1 MGQRYDKNYL
11 NNQNIGIE
19 SVFLHFNL
27 SFMSDNFISLFKKG
41 YFLLF
46 PVFLLLTSCSPK
58 ANLTHYQ
65 QNRYYKSSQGDTTI
79 FFSINQLDN
88 KRVSGIYYLATDL
101 PTTKGVSFRTSLR
114 RVKRK
119 IPFLIDSCSLYTYPT
134 QPKTYPNRYRESL
147 YQVKT
152 IKNIPFASVKGYWD
166 SYITD
171 DESFF
176 SLVVKGL
183 TATLRSKD
191 LDLKMDLYIPLSNE
205 SYKRPLLVCI
215 HGGAFYIG
223 DKENPATV
231 AFCKKFASLGYTTAS
246 INYRLGYA
254 PSKASVERTGYQAIQ
269 DAHAAIRFLVS
280 RQNEYHIDTST
291 IFVCG
296 TSAGAITALN
306 LAYMTNANRPESTR
320 KSFFHEDLGDIE
332 TSGNNLKNSFTVKG
346 VGNMWGAVN
355 DINHI
360 KTASIPVISFH
371 GDKDQIVP
379 YGYDY
384 PFEIVSKRLGKI
396 IFGKLYGS
404 YEIHKMLKQLKTK
417 EKLVTFKNAD
427 HEPHVDEKGVPN
439 KNHDLITKEMRD
451 FFYDELIPEEIE
463 IYRNYTDLQIF
474 AISGGSIH
482 EIEWGIEGGF
492 IISTQNQ
499 KAKIVF
505 IEDEENKSIT
515 VSGCYNNGLPFY
527 KTFKIND

>member
-1 MGQRYDKNYL
+1 M
-11 NNQNIGIE
+11 QN
-19 SVFLHFNL
+19 
-27 SFMSDNFISLFKKG
+27 NFIFRFRNG
-41 YFLLF
+41 FILLF
-46 PVFLLLTSCSPK
+46 PILILLSSCAPK

-65 QNRYYKSSQGDTTI
+65 HNRYYKTAHGDTTI
-79 FFSINQLDN
+79 FFTINQLDE
-88 KRVSGIYYLATDL
+88 KRVSGTYYMATDL
-101 PTTKGVSFRTSLR
+101 PTTKAVSFRTSLR

-119 IPFLIDSCSLYTYPT
+119 TPFLIDSCILYSYPT

-147 YQVKT
+147 YQVKS
-152 IKNIPFASVKGYWD
+152 IKNIPFATVQGYWD

-171 DESFF
+171 DESYLKILAKGIT
-176 SLVVKGL
+176 SL
-183 TATLRSKD
+183 TSKE
-191 LDLKMDLYIPLSNE
+191 LDLKMDIYIPQTNE

-215 HGGAFYIG
+215 HGGAFYVG
-223 DKENPATV
+223 DKENPAIV
-231 AFCKKFASLGYTTAS
+231 AFCKQFASFGYTTAS
-246 INYRLGYA
+246 INYRLGFS
-254 PSKASVERTGYQAIQ
+254 PSKTSVERTGYQAIQ

-280 RQNEYHIDTST
+280 KQNEYQIDTST

-320 KSFFHEDLGDIE
+320 RSFFNEELGDIE
-332 TSGNNLKNSFTVKG
+332 TSGNSLKNRFTIKG

-384 PFEIVSKRLGKI
+384 PFEVVSKRLGKI
-396 IFGKLYGS
+396 IFGELYGS
-404 YEIHKMLKQLKTK
+404 YEIHKMLKQRKIK

-439 KNHDLITKEMRD
+439 KNHDFITKEMRD

-463 IYRNYTDLQIF
+463 IFRNYNNLQIF
-474 AISGGSIH
+474 AISGRFIR

-492 IISTQNQ
+492 IISTQDQ
-499 KAKIVF
+499 TAKIVF
-505 IEDEENKSIT
+505 IEDEKNKSIT
-515 VSGCYNNGLPFY
+515 VSGCYNNGAPFY
-527 KTFKIND
+527 KTFRIND